1 MFVFDD
7 IAKAPFKGFM
17 FIVREVANAA
27 QQERAQRRA
36 DVMTELSSLHLKLE
50 NEEIDEDEFDE
61 LEQALL
67 DQLEELDSA

>member
-50 NEEIDEDEFDE
+50 NGEIEEDEFDE
-61 LEQALL
+61 LEQGLL
-67 DQLEELDSA
+67 DLLEELDSD